1 MVTRETP
8 VLIDPVTA
16 ASDTQRSP
24 RMRHRMRTSAG
35 DRTFNV
41 INNTF
46 LITLLAVVLWPLIY
60 IVSASFSSAQAIY
73 GGKVWLWP
81 VDFQLTAYKTI
92 FEYPPILI
100 GYQNSLFYTFFGT
113 IINVV
118 VTIMAAYPL
127 SRKDLNGRNFV
138 MFVFTFTLIFNGGL
152 IPTYLLVRS
161 LGMLNTRWALLI
173 PNAMHVFNVII
184 ARTFFQHTIPQE
196 MLDAAKIDGASD
208 VQFIVRVVLP
218 LSTAIIAVITLFY
231 AVGHWN
237 AFFDAFIYLSNRRL
251 YPLQIFLREILVMN
265 EVDASLFVDPIE
277 MQIMQNLRELLKY
290 ALIVVASVPVLLLY
304 PFVQRYFVTGVML
317 GSIKG

>member
-1 MVTRETP
+1 MVRP
-8 VLIDPVTA
+8 VRTLARKIKRLTKRKPHESG
-16 ASDTQRSP
+16 SDRL
-24 RMRHRMRTSAG
+24 
-35 DRTFNV
+35 FNTV
-41 INNTF
+41 NNIF
-46 LITLLAVVLWPLIY
+46 LFSLFIIVMWPLIY
-60 IVSASFSSAQAIY
+60 ILSASFSSSEAIY
-73 GGKVWLWP
+73 GGKVWLLP

-92 FEYPPILI
+92 FEYPPVLL
-100 GYQNSLFYTFFGT
+100 GYQNTIFYTVFGT
-113 IINVV
+113 MINVV

-127 SRKDLNGRNFV
+127 SRRDLNGRNFF
-138 MFVFTFTLIFNGGL
+138 MFLFTFTMIFSGGL
-152 IPTYLLVRS
+152 IPTYLLVRN

-184 ARTFFQHTIPQE
+184 ARTFFQNNIPSE
-196 MLDAAKIDGASD
+196 MLDAAKIDGASNI
-208 VQFIVRVVLP
+208 QFITMIVLP

-237 AFFDAFIYLSNRRL
+237 AFFDAFIYLTNRRL

-265 EVDASLFVDPIE
+265 EVDASLFVDPRE

-290 ALIVVASVPVLLLY
+290 ALIVVSSVPVLLLY

>member
-1 MVTRETP
+1 MVRP
-8 VLIDPVTA
+8 VRILSRKIKRVLKHKPHESG
-16 ASDTQRSP
+16 SDRI
-24 RMRHRMRTSAG
+24 
-35 DRTFNV
+35 FNTV
-41 INNTF
+41 NNIF
-46 LITLLAVVLWPLIY
+46 LFTLFIIVMWPLIY
-60 IVSASFSSAQAIY
+60 ILSASFSSSDAIY

-92 FEYPPILI
+92 FEYPPVLL
-100 GYQNSLFYTFFGT
+100 GYQNTIFYTVFGT
-113 IINVV
+113 MINVV

-127 SRKDLNGRNFV
+127 SRRDLNGRNFF
-138 MFVFTFTLIFNGGL
+138 MFLFTFTMIFSGGL
-152 IPTYLLVRS
+152 IPTYLLVRN

-184 ARTFFQHTIPQE
+184 ARTFFQNNIPSE
-196 MLDAAKIDGASD
+196 MLDAAKIDGASNI
-208 VQFIVRVVLP
+208 QFITMIVLP
-218 LSTAIIAVITLFY
+218 LSTAIIAVVTLFY

-237 AFFDAFIYLSNRRL
+237 AFFDAFIYLTNRRL

-265 EVDASLFVDPIE
+265 EVDASLFVDPRE

-290 ALIVVASVPVLLLY
+290 ALIVVSSVPVLMLY